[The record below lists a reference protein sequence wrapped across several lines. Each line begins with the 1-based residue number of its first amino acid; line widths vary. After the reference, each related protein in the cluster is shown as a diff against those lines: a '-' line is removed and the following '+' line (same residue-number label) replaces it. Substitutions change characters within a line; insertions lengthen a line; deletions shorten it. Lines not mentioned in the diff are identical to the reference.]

1 QKHPRFSYSFREYLQ
16 NCLKWND
23 YLNVYKTNTLEK
35 NA

>member
-1 QKHPRFSYSFREYLQ
+1 
-16 NCLKWND
+16 CLKWND

>member
-1 QKHPRFSYSFREYLQ
+1 YSFREYLQ

>member
-1 QKHPRFSYSFREYLQ
+1 FREYLQ